1 MREEKILKNIGLIHK
16 VMQDLHYQY
25 RGDDDFDEV
34 FYYGLLG
41 LINGIDTLNENKGT
55 SSYLY
60 ICIKHKIM
68 QLFVIRTAKMRKG
81 STISLDLEL
90 GSSEFKYDYLLA
102 SPTNI
107 EAEYIRKE
115 QIENML
121 NALERYKNKKH
132 IAIIK
137 ENFGIGC
144 ERKTIREIS
153 KKYGVSPQAIQQ
165 MRVRLLK
172 WLKKEL
178 ENE

>member
-1 MREEKILKNIGLIHK
+1 MREEKILNNIGLIHK
-16 VMQDLHYQY
+16 VMKDLNYHY

-41 LINGIDTLNENKGT
+41 LINGIDTLNEAKGN

-60 ICIKHKIM
+60 TCIKNKIM
-68 QLFVIRTAKMRKG
+68 QLFVIRSAQMRKG
-81 STISLDLEL
+81 ETISMEL
-90 GSSEFKYDYLLA
+90 YLGTSEFPIKEIIADT
-102 SPTNI
+102 TNI
-107 EAEYIRKE
+107 EEEYIHKE
-115 QIENML
+115 EIENML
-121 NALERYKNKKH
+121 ATLERFKNKKH

-144 ERKTIREIS
+144 EKKSIREIS